1 MGLCMMKQLLFW
13 YRTNSQVK
21 GKRWEKGSSF
31 YLLFQKKKR
40 EEKEKEKKNT
50 YYSIWLLSLDLASV
64 IFSCL
69 FLSIFFFNS
78 FFSLKAKWK

>member
-31 YLLFQKKKR
+31 YLLFQKKK
-40 EEKEKEKKNT
+40 EKKRKKKKKILT
-50 YYSIWLLSLDLASV
+50 LPSG
-64 IFSCL
+64 FCL
-69 FLSIFFFNS
+69 WI
-78 FFSLKAKWK
+78 